1 LYRKPIAA
9 DADPCAKSTPPP
21 LKKTR
26 RGVEKM
32 PRDALHKSAEIGA
45 KNARA
50 DEEKPCLR
58 AKLWAY

>member
-1 LYRKPIAA
+1 
-9 DADPCAKSTPPP
+9 
-21 LKKTR
+21 
-26 RGVEKM
+26 M